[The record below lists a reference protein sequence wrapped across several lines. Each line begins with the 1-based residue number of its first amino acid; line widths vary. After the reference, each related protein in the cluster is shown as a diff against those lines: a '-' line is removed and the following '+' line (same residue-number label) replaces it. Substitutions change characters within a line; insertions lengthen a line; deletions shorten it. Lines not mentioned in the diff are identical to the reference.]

1 MALEP
6 HDLAE
11 GPLARALDAARD
23 EQPEGWV
30 ALSAAIKE
38 RVRATVTPAYPLL
51 VRDLPD
57 GSRTFVSTRVV
68 SAALRVLLG
77 REATHAPSGI
87 RLRLDGDRLVGVD
100 LALVAAYG
108 VDLVALADHVRAEVV
123 AELVGLTG
131 GAQLSPADVGIDVVD
146 VVEGDPRV
154 V

>member
-6 HDLAE
+6 HDLAD

-38 RVRATVTPAYPLL
+38 RVRATVTPAHPLL

-68 SAALRVLLG
+68 TAALRVLLG
-77 REATHAPSGI
+77 QEATHAPSGI
-87 RLRLDGDRLVGVD
+87 RLRLEGDRLVGVD

-108 VDLVALADHVRAEVV
+108 VDLVALADHVRADVL
-123 AELVGLTG
+123 AELAGLTG
-131 GAQLSPADVGIDVVD
+131 VALLTPADVDIDVVD